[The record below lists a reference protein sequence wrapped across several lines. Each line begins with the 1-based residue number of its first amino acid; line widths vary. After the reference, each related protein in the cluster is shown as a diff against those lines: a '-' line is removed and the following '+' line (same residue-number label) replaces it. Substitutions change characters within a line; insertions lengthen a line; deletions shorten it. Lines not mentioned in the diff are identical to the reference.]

1 MTLTAEK
8 EYKHFGE
15 TAGASHHDFDL
26 VHELTRRLE
35 TLWRCDQ
42 FIANAERKPEIQQFW
57 RELKK
62 QEQQNVKRLKELIGS
77 EVKAGCF

>member
-8 EYKHFGE
+8 EYQHIGE
-15 TAGASHHDFDL
+15 TAGAADHDFDL

-42 FIANAERKPEIQQFW
+42 FIANAEKKPEIQTFW
-57 RELKK
+57 REIKQ
-62 QEQQNVKRLKELIGS
+62 QEQQNVERLKQLICE
-77 EVKAGCF
+77 EVKGGCF

>member
-8 EYKHFGE
+8 EYQHIGE
-15 TAGASHHDFDL
+15 TAGATDHDFDL

-42 FIANAERKPEIQQFW
+42 FIANASGKPELQKFW
-57 RELKK
+57 REIKQ
-62 QEQQNVKRLKELIGS
+62 QEQQNVKRLKELICD
-77 EVKAGCF
+77 EVKEECF